1 MVALLSILVVVTF
14 AVVEVEIRGG
24 MPVVDLL
31 TLILLVVLL
40 FEIRVVVGMSVV
52 IPGV

>member
-24 MPVVDLL
+24 IVVLR
-31 TLILLVVLL
+31 LVVLL